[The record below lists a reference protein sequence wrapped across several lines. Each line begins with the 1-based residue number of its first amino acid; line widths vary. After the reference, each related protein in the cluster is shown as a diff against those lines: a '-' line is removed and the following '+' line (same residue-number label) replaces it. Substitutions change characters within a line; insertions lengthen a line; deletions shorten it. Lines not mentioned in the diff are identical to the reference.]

1 MIEDIGVEDFL
12 NEDPSNKIFI
22 YNNSIYGVGKS
33 VIDNYLADENKKYD
47 NTFVECNEPTP
58 PSSPP
63 KLHTVDTK
71 NMYFSLKNFIMVVE
85 GFVLLKKLIDV
96 LKSNDRVFILEPE
109 RVLGHMASIQTTSRN
124 PYIMSAFHC
133 QEGTEGLT
141 LYKIKKVS
149 FKPEEPSVPVQIEE
163 PRFSLQNPEKIRRS
177 RDRNPN
183 IRREMDRRSRSR
195 SRDRNPNR
203 SREMDRRSRSRSRE
217 RDRTPEQRDR
227 TSDRRRDRTPEHR
240 YPRRGGYKK
249 SKTSKKRMVKNESTI
264 KPKVCPNN

>member
-1 MIEDIGVEDFL
+1 
-12 NEDPSNKIFI
+12 
-22 YNNSIYGVGKS
+22 
-33 VIDNYLADENKKYD
+33 
-47 NTFVECNEPTP
+47 
-58 PSSPP
+58 
-63 KLHTVDTK
+63 
-71 NMYFSLKNFIMVVE
+71 MYFSLKNFIMVAE
-85 GFVLLKKLIDV
+85 GFVLLKKLIDA
-96 LKSNDRVFILEPE
+96 LTSNERVFILEPE
-109 RVLGHMASIQTTSRN
+109 RVMGHMASIQTTSRN

-163 PRFSLQNPEKIRRS
+163 PRNSLQNPEQIR
-177 RDRNPN
+177 
-183 IRREMDRRSRSR
+183 RSR

-217 RDRTPEQRDR
+217 RDR

-249 SKTSKKRMVKNESTI
+249 SKTSKKRNGKKRIYNKTKSM
-264 KPKVCPNN
+264 PK